1 MDKSTYFVSVQA
13 RSVLQERGASAYE
26 WEIQANPEEAD
37 QLRIELDLLQE
48 KEEEAFPGYVFKWPD
63 TPEQNVNETFQD
75 TLDRV
80 YRSIYQLGTP
90 ETQSQMEQLRLLSYA
105 AE

>member
-1 MDKSTYFVSVQA
+1 MDKSSYYVSVQG

-37 QLRIELDLLQE
+37 QLRIELDMLQE
-48 KEEEAFPGYVFKWPD
+48 KEEESFPGYVFKWPD
-63 TPEQNVNETFQD
+63 TREQNVNQTFQD

-80 YRSIYQLGTP
+80 YRSIYRLGTS
-90 ETQSQMEQLRLLSYA
+90 ETRSQMEQLRLLSYA